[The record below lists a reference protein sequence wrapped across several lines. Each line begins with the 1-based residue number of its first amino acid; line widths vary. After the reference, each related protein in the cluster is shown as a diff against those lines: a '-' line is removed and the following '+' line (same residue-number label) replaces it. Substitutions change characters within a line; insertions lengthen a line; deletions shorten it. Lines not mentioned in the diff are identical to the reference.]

1 MHALRRIAHFLLEY
15 KLLGLALVAMVV
27 GVVLQLTKLH
37 TALHWVLGT
46 VSIVAVLPIIREMW
60 EDIRTG
66 RYGIDILAVTAIVTA
81 VLLHQYWAAIVIVV
95 MFTGGEAL
103 EDYAGHR
110 AKTELDA
117 LLARVPTQATVIRKG
132 KTQTVAVSDVHVGD
146 HVILKPGDVVPVD
159 AVITEG
165 TAEFD
170 ESSLIGESLPQ
181 EKQAGDQLL
190 SGSINIDSAITAKC
204 LRIASESQYE
214 QIIKL
219 MRAASASQ
227 APVIRLA
234 DRYSIPFTLAA
245 YTIALAAWF
254 FSHNSIRFLEVIV
267 VATPCP
273 LLIAAPVAIISG
285 VSRAAKRGII
295 IKTGAALEQL
305 AETRTMAFDKTGT
318 LTTGMLTVDSVTAFA
333 PYTKQTLLGL
343 AAGLEQNS
351 NHVLAQAIVEK
362 AKNSS
367 VKLAKSKHV
376 KELAGR
382 GLSATVSGAEVLI
395 GRFSFMKEH
404 EVELPVKF
412 DKTVI
417 KTKTA
422 TYVAVGGKLAGV
434 ISFSDTVRPES
445 AETIARIKGYG
456 MQTLMITGDNK
467 SAAQTVAKQLR
478 INQVHAEALPAQKL
492 HLLEAV
498 TDRPVAFV
506 GDGVNDAPVLTA
518 SNVGIA
524 LGARGSTAASE
535 SADMVI
541 LLDDIS
547 RVADA
552 VDVAKQTF
560 RIARQSIIG
569 GIALSLIL
577 MLVFSTGHFPPL
589 LGALLQEL
597 VDVIV
602 IFNALRAHGS
612 WKRARQPKEVVAT
625 EKLLQGLE

>member
-1 MHALRRIAHFLLEY
+1 MLALRRIAHFFLEY
-15 KLLGLALVAMVV
+15 KLLSLALLVMVV
-27 GVVLQLTKLH
+27 GLVLQVTKLH
-37 TALHWVLGT
+37 TAQHWVLGT
-46 VSIVAVLPIIREMW
+46 VSIIAVLPIIREMW

-103 EDYAGHR
+103 EDYAGRR

-117 LLARVPTQATVIRKG
+117 LLARVPAQATIIRKG
-132 KTQTVAVSDVHVGD
+132 KKLTIAVSEIRVGD
-146 HVILKPGDVVPVD
+146 LVELKPGEVVPVD

-165 TAEFD
+165 TADFD
-170 ESSLIGESLPQ
+170 ESSLTGESLPQ
-181 EKQAGDQLL
+181 QKQVGDQLL
-190 SGSINIDSAITAKC
+190 SGSINVDSVITAKC
-204 LRIASESQYE
+204 IRVASESQYE

-219 MRAASASQ
+219 VRAASASQ

-245 YTIALAAWF
+245 YSIALAAWYLGH
-254 FSHNSIRFLEVIV
+254 SSLRFLEVIV

-305 AETRTMAFDKTGT
+305 AEARTVAFDKTGT
-318 LTTGMLTVDSVTAFA
+318 LTTGVLTVDTVTAYA
-333 PYTKQTLLGL
+333 PYKKQVLLGL
-343 AAGLEQNS
+343 AASLEQSS
-351 NHVLAQAIVEK
+351 NHVLAQAIVTY
-362 AKNSS
+362 AKESGAK
-367 VKLAKSKHV
+367 VAKSKHV
-376 KELAGR
+376 KELAGK
-382 GLSATVSGAEVLI
+382 GLTATVSGKEVMV
-395 GRFSFMKEH
+395 GRLSFLNELG
-404 EVELPVKF
+404 VELPAKF
-412 DKTVI
+412 DK
-417 KTKTA
+417 KTSKAKTA
-422 TYVAVGGKLAGV
+422 TFVAVDGKLAG
-434 ISFSDTVRPES
+434 IITFSDSVRQES
-445 AETIARIKGYG
+445 AETIARIKNYG
-456 MQTLMITGDNK
+456 IQTLMITGDNK
-467 SAAQTVAKQLR
+467 SAAQAIAKQLR

-492 HLLEAV
+492 HLLEGV

-541 LLDDIS
+541 MLDDIS

-552 VDVAKQTF
+552 VDVAKRTF

-569 GIALSLIL
+569 GIALSVIL
-577 MLVFSTGHFPPL
+577 MLVFATGHFPPL

-612 WKRARQPKEVVAT
+612 WKRTRVPKQAVST
-625 EKLLQGLE
+625 KKLLQELE